1 MIIKLFDGFFVKIGN
16 YISII
21 VLGVFVV
28 ILLFLYWIEKKL
40 LFLMYCIKYVVKV
53 YCLINSYIV

>member
-28 ILLFLYWIEKKL
+28 ISLFLYWIEKKL
-40 LFLMYCIKYVVKV
+40 LFLMYCIKYGVKV